1 MNRKEKQHHDRRME
15 NIRLRKVKQRKR
27 NAIILIEVLILGA
40 LVYIAVLMN
49 QNGCFQMTDITGKS
63 DEIMNSS
70 EEIE

>member
-27 NAIILIEVLILGA
+27 NAIILIEVLILGI
-40 LVYIAVLMN
+40 LVYTAVLMH

-63 DEIMNSS
+63 DEIMNST
-70 EEIE
+70 EELE